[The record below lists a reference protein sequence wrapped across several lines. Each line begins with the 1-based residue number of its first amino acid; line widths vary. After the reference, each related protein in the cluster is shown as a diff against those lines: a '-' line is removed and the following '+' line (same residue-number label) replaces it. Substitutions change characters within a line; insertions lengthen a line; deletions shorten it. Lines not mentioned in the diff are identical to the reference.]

1 MAKDEHTVV
10 RSSFVSAIGVFLLEF
25 LVGMAAVM
33 INVVYP
39 NMPDSS
45 QVMIWAAM
53 NMMPKVLGVVLL
65 TGVLSAGIS
74 SATTFL
80 SLIGSSVAND
90 VMGTDSSKSIFAG
103 RISML
108 VASVAVLTIAILN
121 PPSIFWIMFLGG
133 AIVASSWMPVVVAC
147 IFSKRLTRTG
157 AFCGM
162 LAGFL
167 GCFLLRLYSSLAG
180 ITLPVYLAPSVVGIV
195 CNVIAVVIG
204 TVVTKVADEE
214 VEAREALFVIPSIE
228 KNVSEIKKTLKYS
241 KWSVGIGIL
250 VIFLL
255 LALWVAPYMNVKI

>member
-1 MAKDEHTVV
+1 
-10 RSSFVSAIGVFLLEF
+10 
-25 LVGMAAVM
+25 
-33 INVVYP
+33 
-39 NMPDSS
+39 
-45 QVMIWAAM
+45 
-53 NMMPKVLGVVLL
+53 
-65 TGVLSAGIS
+65 
-74 SATTFL
+74 
-80 SLIGSSVAND
+80 
-90 VMGTDSSKSIFAG
+90 
-103 RISML
+103 
-108 VASVAVLTIAILN
+108 
-121 PPSIFWIMFLGG
+121 
-133 AIVASSWMPVVVAC
+133 
-147 IFSKRLTRTG
+147 
-157 AFCGM
+157 M

-180 ITLPVYLAPSVVGIV
+180 ITLPVYLDPSVVGIV